1 MVLVKINKSFNYS
14 KLEILKIQ
22 IFLFILYFLIPYQIF
37 SQKFLELRKATKQKY
52 YSFYSGETIR
62 FKLYG
67 DDSFSSGTLTGI
79 GDSTLN
85 FNSIKIPISK
95 IEIIDIR
102 GKTTNRAKGIGS
114 TVMGGSVAF
123 FAVDFINLTLVQKAN
138 YKDVFSK
145 IILINC
151 GIGVG
156 VGLLLRT
163 FGKRK
168 YFKRNK
174 LNRIW
179 IQEI

>member
-22 IFLFILYFLIPYQIF
+22 LFLFIFYFLIPYQIF

-145 IILINC
+145 NILINC

-156 VGLLLRT
+156 VGLLIRT

>member
-1 MVLVKINKSFNYS
+1 MVLVKINKSFNYT
-14 KLEILKIQ
+14 KLEILKIYL
-22 IFLFILYFLIPYQIF
+22 LFFICCLFVSNEIF

-145 IILINC
+145 NILINC

-156 VGLLLRT
+156 VGLLIRT

>member
-1 MVLVKINKSFNYS
+1 MVLVKISKSFNYS
-14 KLEILKIQ
+14 KLDILKIQ
-22 IFLFILYFLIPYQIF
+22 LFLFVLYFLIPHQIF

-85 FNSIKIPISK
+85 FNSIKVPISK

-102 GKTTNRAKGIGS
+102 GKTNNRAKGIGS

-145 IILINC
+145 NILINC

-156 VGLLLRT
+156 VGLLIRT

>member
-1 MVLVKINKSFNYS
+1 M
-14 KLEILKIQ
+14 
-22 IFLFILYFLIPYQIF
+22 
-37 SQKFLELRKATKQKY
+37 
-52 YSFYSGETIR
+52 IR

-85 FNSIKIPISK
+85 FNSIKVPISK
-95 IEIIDIR
+95 IEIIDISN
-102 GKTTNRAKGIGS
+102 KTSNRAKGIGS
-114 TVMGGSVAF
+114 TIMGGSVAF

-138 YKDVFSK
+138 YKDVFSEN
-145 IILINC
+145 ILINC

-156 VGLLLRT
+156 VGLLIRT